1 MDLKTRAA
9 VRGVGVSGLLSEL
22 VPRLWMTLR
31 PLSLIAAGRLRLL
44 SAANVLQYRIDTER
58 SWRGPF

>member
-1 MDLKTRAA
+1 MSAVMDLKTRAA
-9 VRGVGVSGLLSEL
+9 ERSVSVSGLLSEL

-44 SAANVLQYRIDTER
+44 SAANVLQ
-58 SWRGPF
+58 